1 MRVTEHLNRD
11 EGVKVSFEII
21 PPERGSSFKD
31 ITDIVEKLQ
40 PFHPPFI
47 DVTSH
52 PAEAVY
58 EETDDMAI
66 KRRIRRKRPGTI
78 GISGVI
84 QYRYNIDT
92 VSHLLCRG
100 FTREETEDALIELN
114 YLGIQNVFALRGD
127 EMNYKKSYG
136 KEKTFNE
143 YASDLVE
150 QINKLRQG
158 KYLEDILNSHPIDFC
173 IGVAGYPEKHFE
185 APNLKTDIMYL
196 KKKVD
201 AGANYVVTQMFFDNK
216 LYYHFVKLCR
226 EAGITVPILPGL
238 KILNSVKQLTSIP
251 RKFHVNFPDDLVDLL
266 LKNPDNAKE
275 IGLEWAI
282 AQSRDLIQNGV
293 KHLHFYVMN
302 DADAISQVI
311 NSLDLQR
318 NASVR
323 ETKTI

>member
-1 MRVTEHLNRD
+1 MKVIEYLQKNG
-11 EGVKVSFEII
+11 GVRVSFEII
-21 PPERGSSFKD
+21 PPERGGSFMD
-31 ITDIVEKLQ
+31 ITNIVEKLQ
-40 PFHPPFI
+40 PFNPPFI

-52 PAEAVY
+52 PAEAIY
-58 EETDDMAI
+58 EEGDDMNI
-66 KRRIRRKRPGTI
+66 TRHIRRKRPGTI

-127 EMNYKKSYG
+127 EMNYKKNYS
-136 KEKTFNE
+136 KEKTLNE

-150 QINKLRQG
+150 QINNLRQG

-173 IGVAGYPEKHFE
+173 VGVAGYPEKHFE

-216 LYYHFVKLCR
+216 LYYRFVELCHK
-226 EAGITVPILPGL
+226 AGITVPILPGL
-238 KILNSVKQLTSIP
+238 KILNNVKQLTSIP
-251 RKFHVNFPDDLVDLL
+251 RKFHVNFPDELVDLL
-266 LKNPDNAKE
+266 MKNPDRARD
-275 IGLEWAI
+275 IGIEWGI
-282 AQSRDLIQNGV
+282 GQVRDLVEKGI

-302 DADAISQVI
+302 DVDAISKVI
-311 NSLDLQR
+311 NSLDLQ
-318 NASVR
+318 S
-323 ETKTI
+323 